1 MLEERS
7 AIAGGSRLADLE
19 REAEELRRENVELV
33 QENKA
38 YEEELESARSKLKQL
53 KLRKTAAQDL
63 LVKGLE
69 LASVRTISS
78 V

>member
-1 MLEERS
+1 LLEERS